1 MSATKV
7 GNGAA
12 RLFENDEIDLDAI
25 IASACLLRD
34 LKALTEVQA
43 MARKTH
49 SPEPAMQALAATDL
63 HLMEACP
70 EPAERGSASK
80 IDTRWSQIEE
90 LRALGR
96 ATADACLADYRRDPG
111 RTSTVSDLLEAVAA

>member
-1 MSATKV
+1 MSDISF
-7 GNGAA
+7 N
-12 RLFENDEIDLDAI
+12 
-25 IASACLLRD
+25 ACLLRH

-49 SPEPAMQALAATDL
+49 SPEPAMQALAATNL
-63 HLMEACP
+63 HLIEACP
-70 EPAERGSASK
+70 ELAERGSASR

-96 ATADACLADYRRDPG
+96 ATADAWLAEHPRDPG
-111 RTSTVSDLLEAVAA
+111 RTSTVSDLPEAVEA